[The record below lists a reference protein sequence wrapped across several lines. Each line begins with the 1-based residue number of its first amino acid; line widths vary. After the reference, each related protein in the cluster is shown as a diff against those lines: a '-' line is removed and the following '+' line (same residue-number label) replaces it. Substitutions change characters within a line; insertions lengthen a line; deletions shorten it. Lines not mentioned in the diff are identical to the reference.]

1 MKKFWKSIRDDHSSG
16 TRRRALFAA
25 LGGGLA
31 ALLMLFGAGPA
42 EHARSGFSD
51 WIVRLSPK
59 PRPPVSFGLLLI
71 DSSSMETDQIPP
83 EEIAASA
90 PLRMMAA
97 GYPWDRTVY
106 AEAMRRVL
114 DAGARLVILDVL
126 LLGSRDGDDAMW
138 RVLEEYPGRIV
149 IVSNF
154 VEDLSGD
161 GHTIVRYQLP
171 MEGELPAGTSVG
183 FANFWRD
190 PDGLV
195 RSAPFRMVRPGGEI
209 VHSSPATALGLLRGE
224 AARDALPDTG
234 LFIPCIEGFAPDLRV
249 PIWQVFSDSMWEANL
264 AGGTVFK
271 DRVLAIGASA
281 PQFHDEFATPVGQI
295 VGAGLHLGALGAAM
309 EGAFYREHRRIG
321 GVLGG
326 LLGAAVVFGIWLGL
340 SRFAWKVAA
349 CALAAGAAI
358 ALSVAILN
366 IFGWMPPTFGLLFG
380 GSFGGVA
387 MLVSDLL
394 TEGRERLRARRILER
409 YVSPEVAREILDHR
423 STFLES
429 LGGTSR
435 EVTILFSD
443 LRGFTASSEH
453 GDPSTVFDEL
463 NEYFGHMV
471 DEILAS
477 GGWVDKFMGD
487 GILAVWG
494 VLPRRTVREEAA
506 AAVGCA
512 AAMVRALDKLNI
524 ERERRG
530 LVRWRIGIGIHTGH
544 VLFGNL
550 GTHAKMEPTVI
561 GDTVNLASR
570 IEGYTKALRLDTLL
584 SGSTAEETGQ
594 AATLRPADRAR
605 LVGRSKPVDLF
616 TFWPESFE
624 DSARQTHRDAI
635 EHFRAGRFR
644 EAEELFLRILAG
656 HSGDGLAEIYRDRCA
671 GFLAHPPPEGWDG
684 VSSASSK

>member
-1 MKKFWKSIRDDHSSG
+1 MNFFWKSRVGERSPE
-16 TRRRALFAA
+16 TRRRTLFAA

-51 WIVRLSPK
+51 WIVRLAPK

-83 EEIAASA
+83 EELAASA
-90 PLRMMAA
+90 PLRMMAD
-97 GYPWDRTVY
+97 GYPWNRTVY

-126 LLGSRDGDDAMW
+126 LLGSRDGDDAMR

-149 IVSNF
+149 VVSNF
-154 VEDLSGD
+154 VEDISGD

-171 MEGELPAGTSVG
+171 MEGDLPEGTTVG

-195 RSAPFRMVRPGGEI
+195 RSAPFRMVRPGGEV
-209 VHSSPATALGLLRGE
+209 VHSSPATALGLLRGG
-224 AARDALPDTG
+224 AARDALPDTS
-234 LFIPCIEGFAPDLRV
+234 LFIPCMEGYAPDLRV
-249 PIWQVFSDSMWEANL
+249 PIWQVFSPKTWEANL
-264 AGGTVFK
+264 AGGAVFK

-321 GVLGG
+321 GVLGC
-326 LLGAAVVFGIWLGL
+326 LLGAAAVLWLWL
-340 SRFAWKVAA
+340 VLPRFAWKVVA
-349 CALAAGAAI
+349 CALASAMAI
-358 ALSVAILN
+358 VASVAILKV
-366 IFGWMPPTFGLLFG
+366 FGWMPPTFGLLFG

-387 MLVSDLL
+387 MLVTDLL
-394 TEGRERLRARRILER
+394 SEGRERLRARRILER
-409 YVSPEVAREILDHR
+409 YVSPEVAREILDNR

-453 GDPSTVFDEL
+453 GDPSSVFDEL

-494 VLPRRTVREEAA
+494 VLPRRTVGEEAA

-512 AAMVRALDKLNI
+512 AAMGRALGKLNI

-584 SGSTAEETGQ
+584 SGPTAEESGQ
-594 AATLRPADRAR
+594 TATLRPADRAR

-616 TFWPESFE
+616 TFWPESF
-624 DSARQTHRDAI
+624 DDAARQTHRDAI
-635 EHFRAGRFR
+635 EAFRAGNFQQ
-644 EAEELFLRILAG
+644 ALGLFEEILAG
-656 HSGDGLAEIYRDRCA
+656 HPGDGLAEVCRDRCL

-684 VSSASSK
+684 VSAASSK